1 MRVGRTYVYERS
13 SSQNQLWSCGFVGV
27 CMTALTVFLAVT
39 GFSMLGEYR
48 DVSASLGSL
57 IVHPSVNSNV
67 PDPAHNGDVVHVT
80 IAPGELATDHALYD
94 PAFQLTVPGAVTL
107 ERRVEY
113 CQWQEHVHE
122 RTERTSDNSD
132 TERVV
137 RTYTYT
143 KGWTS
148 SPVNS
153 LFFDQPAAHFNPQR
167 RPVAAG
173 RVDTAGITSA
183 RGFRIGAQD
192 AQHLR
197 SPTTTYS
204 FRPESLQ
211 SFVTSPAAMNDHFF
225 YTGNNGW
232 FLSKYTPST
241 AEKAMKM
248 AFEYAEGTL
257 LDFQLGDL
265 FSVCDA
271 GDVRVALEG
280 KVPVSGVSVV
290 ALQTPDGTLVPFRTL
305 QGRPMMLLQEG
316 QHSVPD
322 MVKAEVGARF
332 RSLVWRTVG
341 TLASAA
347 LAVVAW
353 RYVAQAY
360 AARKA
365 LQDTNKNE

>member
-1 MRVGRTYVYERS
+1 MRVGRTYVYERGS
-13 SSQNQLWSCGFVGV
+13 SKNQLWSCGFVGV
-27 CMTALTVFLAVT
+27 CVSALAVYLAVT
-39 GFSMLGEYR
+39 GYGMLGEYR
-48 DVSASLGSL
+48 DVSASLGAL
-57 IVHPSVNSNV
+57 IVHPSANSNV

-94 PAFQLTVPGAVTL
+94 PAFQLSVPGAVTL

-122 RTERTSDNSD
+122 RTERSSDNSD

-143 KGWTS
+143 KGWQS
-148 SPVNS
+148 APINS

-167 RPVAAG
+167 QPVAAG

-183 RGFRIGAQD
+183 RGYRIAAQD
-192 AQHLR
+192 AQRLR
-197 SPTTTYS
+197 APTTTYS

-211 SFVTSPAAMNDHFF
+211 HFLTSPAAVNDKFF
-225 YTGNNGW
+225 YTGSNGW

-241 AEKAMKM
+241 AEKAMRM

-280 KVPVSGVSVV
+280 KVPVGGVSVV
-290 ALQTPDGTLVPFRTL
+290 ALQSPDGTLTPFRTL

-316 QHSVPD
+316 QHTVPE
-322 MVKAEVGARF
+322 MVDAEVGARF
-332 RSLVWRTVG
+332 RSLLWHAAGV
-341 TLASAA
+341 LASTA
-347 LAVVAW
+347 LAVAAW
-353 RYVAQAY
+353 YYFAQAL
-360 AARKA
+360 ATRKA
-365 LQDTNKNE
+365 LEDTRKNQ